1 MKADDAKLLGQ
12 LEHLERLVGAWGMV
26 ADFAFSDLLLF
37 RPVDG
42 TVGEGSVQSWVVS
55 AQIRPTTSRTLYPD
69 DLVGTLVRSADRP
82 QLVDAFASGAPV
94 EGNVFIVGQDG
105 AARVVFVPVRLDGEV
120 IAVLTREIAI
130 DAARRPGRL
139 ERTYLEITDRLT
151 AMIADGSFPF
161 VSEDV
166 DLGAEVP
173 RVGDGAILLD
183 AERSIVYAS
192 PNAVSALHRL
202 GVYAN
207 AEGARLAVLGV
218 DDTVVS
224 KAFVRR
230 QPALAEIERSGEA
243 RGQARTSSLVA
254 DLVIDRSGAAA
265 AGAGVGVGIGSGSTT
280 ASGPTDRTAP
290 GLSRTVLLTRCI
302 PLLQANTVTGAIL
315 LIRDVTEVRR
325 RDRMLLS
332 KDATIREVHHRVKN
346 NLQTVSA
353 LLRLQG
359 RRLASPEAKQ
369 AIEESV
375 RRVRSIALVHETLS
389 REIRDSVPFDEVV
402 RPLVRLVEEGLQ
414 TNELRVRFIVE
425 GEMGDLAPET
435 ATPLAVVL
443 VELLQNAVEHAYPT
457 ERGEAVVHVQL
468 SSNESDLRVIVRD
481 RGVGFPSGF
490 SLSGSGSLGLTIVR
504 TLVTSELGG
513 VIAVRNDGGAVVE
526 LRIPRR

>member
-1 MKADDAKLLGQ
+1 MNTDDARQIGQ
-12 LEHLERLVGAWGMV
+12 LEHLERLVAAWGMV

-37 RPVDG
+37 RPVDRVDG
-42 TVGEGSVQSWVVS
+42 LETSTAPSLVTSWVVS
-55 AQIRPTTSRTLYPD
+55 AQMRPTTSRTLYPD
-69 DLVGTLVRSADRP
+69 DLVGTLVRTADRP
-82 QLVDAFASGAPV
+82 QLADVFVTGTPVD
-94 EGNVFIVGQDG
+94 GNVFIVGQNS
-105 AARVVFVPVRLDGEV
+105 AARVVFVPVHHDGEV
-120 IAVLTREIAI
+120 IAILTREIAI

-139 ERTYLEITDRLT
+139 ERTYLEITERLA
-151 AMIADGSFPF
+151 AMVADGSFPF
-161 VSEDV
+161 EAEDV
-166 DLGAEVP
+166 DLGTEVP

-183 AERSIVYAS
+183 DVRRIVYAS

-207 AEGARLAVLGV
+207 AEGVRLAALGI
-218 DDTVVS
+218 DDAVVS

-230 QPALAEIERSGEA
+230 QPALAEIERGTDLAGRSRSG
-243 RGQARTSSLVA
+243 GLVA
-254 DLVIDRSGAAA
+254 GLVVDRAERVDPTPNNQAA
-265 AGAGVGVGIGSGSTT
+265 
-280 ASGPTDRTAP
+280 
-290 GLSRTVLLTRCI
+290 RTVLLARCI
-302 PLLQANTVTGAIL
+302 PLLEEGRLTGAIL
-315 LIRDVTEVRR
+315 LVRDVTEVRR
-325 RDRMLLS
+325 RDRMLVS

-375 RRVRSIALVHETLS
+375 RRIRSIALVHETLS
-389 REIRDSVPFDEVV
+389 REIRESVPFDEVV

-414 TNELRVRFIVE
+414 TSERSVRFVVE
-425 GEMGDLAPET
+425 GELGDLDPET

-443 VELLQNAVEHAYPT
+443 VELLQNAVEHAYPSGQGDAT
-457 ERGEAVVHVQL
+457 VHVRL
-468 SSNESDLRVIVRD
+468 TSTENDLRVVVRD
-481 RGVGFPSGF
+481 EGVGFPAGF

-513 VIAVRNDGGAVVE
+513 VIAARNDGGAVVE

>member
-1 MKADDAKLLGQ
+1 VAEVNSDEAKQIGQ
-12 LEHLERLVGAWGMV
+12 LEHLERLVAAWGMV

-37 RPVDG
+37 RPV
-42 TVGEGSVQSWVVS
+42 EHSLSPSASVDSWVVS

-69 DLVGTLVRSADRP
+69 DLVGTLVLSADRP
-82 QLVDAFASGAPV
+82 QLAEVFAAGFAA
-94 EGNVFIVGQDG
+94 EGNVFVVGQSG
-105 AARVVFVPVRLDGEV
+105 AARVVFVPVRFEGEV

-151 AMIADGSFPF
+151 AMITDGSFPF
-161 VSEDV
+161 DAEDV
-166 DLGAEVP
+166 DFGGEVP

-183 AERSIVYAS
+183 EVRRIVYAS

-207 AEGARLAVLGV
+207 AEGVRLAALGV

-230 QPALAEIERSGEA
+230 QPALAEIERASDM
-243 RGQARTSSLVA
+243 RGRSRAGGLVT
-254 DLVIDRSGAAA
+254 DLIVDHSDPVSGA
-265 AGAGVGVGIGSGSTT
+265 
-280 ASGPTDRTAP
+280 PAP
-290 GLSRTVLLTRCI
+290 GRVAPGRPVPGQPARTVLLARCI
-302 PLLQANTVTGAIL
+302 PLLDEGRVTGAIL

-389 REIRDSVPFDEVV
+389 REIRESVPFDDVV

-414 TNELRVRFIVE
+414 TNELRVRFVVE
-425 GEMGDLAPET
+425 GELGDLDPET

-443 VELLQNAVEHAYPT
+443 VELLQNAVEHAYPSGQ
-457 ERGEAVVHVQL
+457 GEAVVSVQL
-468 SSNESDLRVIVRD
+468 MSTDSELRVVVRD
-481 RGVGFPSGF
+481 EGVGFPPGF
-490 SLSGSGSLGLTIVR
+490 SLAGSGSLGLTIVR

-513 VIAVRNDGGAVVE
+513 VIAARNDGGAVVE